1 MSAPQV
7 EKLESDVTRE
17 EAEGLITFVQTVS
30 TSFRGYSEEDIS
42 LLAGHFSVMRFE
54 PGQVVM
60 QKGEQ
65 GTWFGVLLEG
75 SLAVEIP
82 GVTIVVPAG
91 AIVGE
96 MAMWQR
102 GATRSATLKGH
113 EKGLIA
119 TMLVDDLPQLYAA
132 SPATCAKLMRQM
144 GQTALSK
151 QVENVRRARSQA
163 MKPTIPWRSDA
174 PTKRERE
181 LAKRGQPPAANKADR
196 AAEQQQAACD
206 SLFTELLCD
215 KGFEADEAAL
225 LVDLAQYHHFRGE
238 E

>member
-132 SPATCAKLMRQM
+132 SPATCAKLSSASRVY
-144 GQTALSK
+144 G
-151 QVENVRRARSQA
+151 
-163 MKPTIPWRSDA
+163 
-174 PTKRERE
+174 
-181 LAKRGQPPAANKADR
+181 
-196 AAEQQQAACD
+196 
-206 SLFTELLCD
+206 
-215 KGFEADEAAL
+215 
-225 LVDLAQYHHFRGE
+225 
-238 E
+238 

>member
-151 QVENVRRARSQA
+151 QVENVRRAR
-163 MKPTIPWRSDA
+163 
-174 PTKRERE
+174 
-181 LAKRGQPPAANKADR
+181 
-196 AAEQQQAACD
+196 
-206 SLFTELLCD
+206 
-215 KGFEADEAAL
+215 
-225 LVDLAQYHHFRGE
+225 
-238 E
+238 

>member
-1 MSAPQV
+1 M
-7 EKLESDVTRE
+7 TRE

-163 MKPTIPWRSDA
+163 MKPTIPW
-174 PTKRERE
+174 P
-181 LAKRGQPPAANKADR
+181 LPASLHDPILGRRPLQSKGTRHRVRRARTRRVAHAGDR
-196 AAEQQQAACD
+196 AADDGSRRARA
-206 SLFTELLCD
+206 
-215 KGFEADEAAL
+215 
-225 LVDLAQYHHFRGE
+225 RR
-238 E
+238 

>member
-1 MSAPQV
+1 MSEKAS
-7 EKLESDVTRE
+7 KLESDVTRE
-17 EAEGLITFVQTVS
+17 EAEGLLTFVQTVS
-30 TSFRGYSEEDIS
+30 TSFRGYSEEDIA
-42 LLAGHFSVMRFE
+42 LLSEHLSVMRFDV
-54 PGQVVM
+54 GQVVM
-60 QKGEQ
+60 QEGEQ

-132 SPATCAKLMRQM
+132 SPGTCAKLMRQM

-151 QVENVRRARSQA
+151 QVENVRRARSQSL
-163 MKPTIPWRSDA
+163 KPSIGWR
-174 PTKRERE
+174 
-181 LAKRGQPPAANKADR
+181 
-196 AAEQQQAACD
+196 AEYTSTTRRVRVDYSSCTRRR
-206 SLFTELLCD
+206 LVEYMLTTRRV
-215 KGFEADEAAL
+215 
-225 LVDLAQYHHFRGE
+225 LVDYSSSTF
-238 E
+238 

>member
-82 GVTIVVPAG
+82 L
-91 AIVGE
+91 
-96 MAMWQR
+96 
-102 GATRSATLKGH
+102 S
-113 EKGLIA
+113 LIH
-119 TMLVDDLPQLYAA
+119 
-132 SPATCAKLMRQM
+132 
-144 GQTALSK
+144 
-151 QVENVRRARSQA
+151 
-163 MKPTIPWRSDA
+163 I
-174 PTKRERE
+174 
-181 LAKRGQPPAANKADR
+181 
-196 AAEQQQAACD
+196 
-206 SLFTELLCD
+206 
-215 KGFEADEAAL
+215 
-225 LVDLAQYHHFRGE
+225 
-238 E
+238 